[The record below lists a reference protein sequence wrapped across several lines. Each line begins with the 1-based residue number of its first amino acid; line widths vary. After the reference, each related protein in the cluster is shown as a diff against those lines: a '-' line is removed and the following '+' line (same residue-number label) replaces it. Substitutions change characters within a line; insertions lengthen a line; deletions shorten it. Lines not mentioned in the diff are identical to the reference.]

1 MTQTTIA
8 TINNVNIVADTAEQ
22 LIPIRPICQALGVD
36 NKAQHRRIYDDSIL
50 SSCVVMMTTQA
61 SDGRN
66 CEMLCLPVRFV
77 FGWLFSIDD
86 KLVSESARENVVR
99 YKLECY
105 NALYDYFSGVQKRQI
120 EQNNMEIRLL
130 EEVAELVQQQ
140 SDLKRVIKEKK
151 SQIELLREQRLKY
164 EPTLF

>member
-8 TINNVNIVADTAEQ
+8 TVNNVNIVADTAKQ
-22 LIPIRPICQALGVD
+22 LVPIRPICQALGVD
-36 NKAQHRRIYDDSIL
+36 SKAQRRRIFDDLIL
-50 SSCVVMMTTQA
+50 SSVGVTVTSTGA
-61 SDGRN
+61 DGKSY
-66 CEMLCLPVRFV
+66 EMLCLPVRFI

-105 NALYDYFSGVQKRQI
+105 NALYYYFSRVQKRQI

-130 EEVAELVQQQ
+130 EEVAELVQQ
-140 SDLKRVIKEKK
+140 
-151 SQIELLREQRLKY
+151 
-164 EPTLF
+164 

>member
-22 LIPIRPICQALGVD
+22 LVPIRPICQALGIS
-36 NKAQHRRIYDDSIL
+36 NKAQHRRIYDDHIL
-50 SSCVVMMTTQA
+50 SSVVSIVDTTGA
-61 SDGRN
+61 DGKSY
-66 CEMLCLPVRFV
+66 EMLCLPVRFI

-140 SDLKRVIKEKK
+140 SDLKKVIKEKK

>member
-36 NKAQHRRIYDDSIL
+36 SKAQRRRIYDDSIL
-50 SSCVVMMTTQA
+50 SFYGVTMTSQA

-140 SDLKRVIKEKK
+140 SVLKKVIKEKK